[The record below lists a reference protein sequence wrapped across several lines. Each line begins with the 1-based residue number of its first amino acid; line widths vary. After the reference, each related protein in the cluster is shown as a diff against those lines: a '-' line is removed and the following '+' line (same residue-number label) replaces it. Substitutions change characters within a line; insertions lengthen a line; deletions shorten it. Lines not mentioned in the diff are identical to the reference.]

1 MPGGGH
7 GRGMSSWWMGGWGWL
22 WVTLTVL
29 VIALLIALLVV
40 WITRRSGPTD
50 RNSDRDGAVRIL
62 EERFARGEID
72 SEEFEERRRALRGAP
87 P

>member
-7 GRGMSSWWMGGWGWL
+7 GRGMGSWWMGGWGWL
-22 WVTLTVL
+22 WFALIVL
-29 VIALLIALLVV
+29 VIVLLVV
-40 WITRRSGPTD
+40 WITRRLGPEGSRGGGD
-50 RNSDRDGAVRIL
+50 EALRIL

-72 SEEFEERRRALRGAP
+72 REEFEERRRTLRGGP

>member
-7 GRGMSSWWMGGWGWL
+7 GRGMWSGWMGGWGWL
-22 WVTLTVL
+22 WIVL
-29 VIALLIALLVV
+29 IVIVIVLLVLLL
-40 WITRRSGPTD
+40 TRRSGPTD
-50 RNSDRDGAVRIL
+50 TSVRGDEALRIL

-72 SEEFEERRRALRGAP
+72 REEFEERRRTLRREP

>member
-7 GRGMSSWWMGGWGWL
+7 GRGMWSWWMGGWSWFWFAL
-22 WVTLTVL
+22 LVL
-29 VIALLIALLVV
+29 VIVLLVV

-50 RNSDRDGAVRIL
+50 GGGGGDDALRIL

-72 SEEFEERRRALRGAP
+72 REEFEERRRTLRGGP

>member
-7 GRGMSSWWMGGWGWL
+7 GRGMWSWWMGGWGWL
-22 WVTLTVL
+22 WFVLIVL
-29 VIALLIALLVV
+29 VIVLLVA
-40 WITRRSGPTD
+40 WNTRRSG
-50 RNSDRDGAVRIL
+50 RAGRGDGEDDALRIL

-72 SEEFEERRRALRGAP
+72 REEYEERRQALRGGP